1 MGIHRSFIKFWLH
14 LIKNRSSH
22 QKRSTK
28 KAFLKPLSKIRCFLR
43 VLRNFK
49 KHFFYRTP
57 PDDSFWKKY
66 LIKTFFCCVSIVKR
80 LLTIFVPVL
89 IHWESCFHFC
99 NTSKK
104 KSWIPLR
111 ELHNALWGVTSWCEK
126 RFEPPLHKVYIP
138 RAWSRVSLSRATLSE
153 NTYVHCVKPVQI
165 RNEIYTYSTVN
176 FYYVLCEIFTWFL
189 TWLLVYSNKFF

>member
-22 QKRSTK
+22 QKRSIK

-43 VLRNFK
+43 VLWNFK
-49 KHFFYRTP
+49 KHFFYRAP

-104 KSWIPLR
+104 NHEYPWENFIMLFEVLLADAKNVLNHLYIKFIYHEHDH
-111 ELHNALWGVTSWCEK
+111 ELVWVEQLYLK
-126 RFEPPLHKVYIP
+126 ILMF
-138 RAWSRVSLSRATLSE
+138 
-153 NTYVHCVKPVQI
+153 
-165 RNEIYTYSTVN
+165 TV
-176 FYYVLCEIFTWFL
+176 
-189 TWLLVYSNKFF
+189 